1 MTDCLQGSIIFFI
14 SLNRAITPINI
25 KCTSRTYFERKAGAI
40 TFRSKRKRI
49 FHFCYQI
56 LNRGIGGNRIGRRQC
71 CIRRIITIG
80 CGFKTIQARVRT
92 INHRQ
97 QIFHICRYFWI
108 FQLRTIW
115 DINIPFLFYCL
126 VNIFNINNTGAIS
139 IYRKQQKK
147 Q

>member
-1 MTDCLQGSIIFFI
+1 MPDCLRVSISFYI

-25 KCTSRTYFERKAGAI
+25 KGPGRTYLKRKSGATTI
-40 TFRSKRKRI
+40 RSKRKRK
-49 FHFCYQI
+49 FNFCYQI

-80 CGFKTIQARVRT
+80 GGFKTIQARVRT

-126 VNIFNINNTGAIS
+126 VNIFNINNTGTIS